1 MLLKIM
7 NQKLLNIDKKY
18 PTYYDL
24 RDKIN
29 IKVENQ
35 GDFWLCWDFAMTKAL
50 ETTYEIKIQVNLDLS
65 EMYIDYMTNNK
76 TGRGDRQL
84 HRGGQLYNYYNETLR
99 SGICTEEEL
108 PFNMENEYNINNV
121 KNCNRVVLPQSAF
134 RINEPGISFNRN
146 KDIVNKMIKEKLMNN
161 GAPIIYIFSHI
172 FDKKIQ
178 QIWHKNIL

>member
-1 MLLKIM
+1 M

-65 EMYIDYMTNNK
+65 EMYIDYWQIIK
-76 TGRGDRQL
+76 LDVDIDS
-84 HRGGQLYNYYNETLR
+84 YIEVDNY
-99 SGICTEEEL
+99 
-108 PFNMENEYNINNV
+108 
-121 KNCNRVVLPQSAF
+121 
-134 RINEPGISFNRN
+134 
-146 KDIVNKMIKEKLMNN
+146 
-161 GAPIIYIFSHI
+161 IIIIMKH
-172 FDKKIQ
+172 
-178 QIWHKNIL
+178 